1 MTNRDAAVL
10 AFKVLGVYLVALGIA
25 NFAGVP
31 VLWELAPHG
40 EGLKGIAAA
49 TLPAIVMLCVAVSV
63 WYSAEALATRIFP
76 LGDGSPTGRLRFEP
90 IFALGLAVLGVLL
103 LCQGIPPLFGAL
115 SLFLQSRQS
124 GVLGWNPER
133 AAEIWNARVKAS
145 VAESSVRIL
154 LGVAC
159 IAGPARLSALFV
171 RIRRD
176 FQGSLLEEDTSGP
189 DLPGSSQGVER
200 PSEADRAS
208 RP

>member
-154 LGVAC
+154 LRGRVHCRPCAVVRPVRSN
-159 IAGPARLSALFV
+159 PARFSRIFV
-171 RIRRD
+171 GRGHFR
-176 FQGSLLEEDTSGP
+176 S
-189 DLPGSSQGVER
+189 R
-200 PSEADRAS
+200 PSWLVAR
-208 RP
+208 RRTTK